1 VGTNRISR
9 EDREARRVMLQDAL
23 TRLGESDDADRA
35 AFDVVR
41 ALDAYLDAHP
51 ATSPPPPV
59 SREQPVT
66 DYERREL
73 SQVRWATMI
82 ILGCALV
89 ATIVVA
95 VALSGGWPAGVAI
108 AAIWGAALLI
118 LTTAS

>member
-1 VGTNRISR
+1 
-9 EDREARRVMLQDAL
+9 MQDAL
-23 TRLGESDDADRA
+23 TRLGPSDDADRA

-51 ATSPPPPV
+51 ATGPPPPV

>member
-23 TRLGESDDADRA
+23 TRLGEREDADRA

-51 ATSPPPPV
+51 TASPPPP

-73 SQVRWATMI
+73 SQVRWATML
-82 ILGCALV
+82 ILGCALT

-108 AAIWGAALLI
+108 AGIWAAALLI

>member
-1 VGTNRISR
+1 
-9 EDREARRVMLQDAL
+9 MLQDAL

-41 ALDAYLDAHP
+41 ALDAYLDAQAP
-51 ATSPPPPV
+51 ATPPS
-59 SREQPVT
+59 SRETPVT

-73 SQVRWATMI
+73 TQVRWATTL
-82 ILGCALV
+82 ILGCALT

-95 VALSGGWPAGVAI
+95 VALSGGWPTGIAI
-108 AAIWGAALLI
+108 AGIWAAALLI

>member
-23 TRLGESDDADRA
+23 TRLGETDDADRA

-41 ALDAYLDAHP
+41 ALDAYIDAHP
-51 ATSPPPPV
+51 AANPPPS

-66 DYERREL
+66 DYERRDL
-73 SQVRWATMI
+73 RQVRWATML

-95 VALSGGWPAGVAI
+95 VALSGGWPAGIAI
-108 AAIWGAALLI
+108 AGIWAAALII
-118 LTTAS
+118 LATAG

>member
-1 VGTNRISR
+1 
-9 EDREARRVMLQDAL
+9 MLQDAL
-23 TRLGESDDADRA
+23 TRLGESGDADRA

-51 ATSPPPPV
+51 ASGPPP
-59 SREQPVT
+59 SREAPVT

-82 ILGCALV
+82 ILGCALT
-89 ATIVVA
+89 ATIVAA

-108 AAIWGAALLI
+108 AAIWAAALLI